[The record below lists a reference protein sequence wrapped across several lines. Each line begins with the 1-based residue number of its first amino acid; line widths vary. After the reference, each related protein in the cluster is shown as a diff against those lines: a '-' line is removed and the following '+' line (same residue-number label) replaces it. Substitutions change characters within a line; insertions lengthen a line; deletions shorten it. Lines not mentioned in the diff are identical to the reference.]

1 MELLFVI
8 LSKVYEGCA
17 ARKSLY
23 ILQHAVDWENNTGEQ
38 YIRGLCEMFGIKEF
52 SVLTAQGLDI
62 EGAAVRRI
70 LAQAEA
76 EAQKA
81 AEIW

>member
-1 MELLFVI
+1 MI
-8 LSKVYEGCA
+8 G
-17 ARKSLY
+17 
-23 ILQHAVDWENNTGEQ
+23 ENNTGEQ

>member
-1 MELLFVI
+1 
-8 LSKVYEGCA
+8 
-17 ARKSLY
+17 
-23 ILQHAVDWENNTGEQ
+23 
-38 YIRGLCEMFGIKEF
+38 MFGIKEF